1 MGKENYQTI
10 DCPLVKAGNENEM
23 KEGDVVNY
31 HSHINGPVTST
42 GHVIKSINRA
52 PNNFGCD
59 VAWISNK
66 SGCVQMA
73 CLSLAE

>member
-1 MGKENYQTI
+1 MK
-10 DCPLVKAGNENEM
+10 ENEM
-23 KEGDVVNY
+23 KVGDAVNY
-31 HSHINGPVTST
+31 HSRVNGPVTST
-42 GHVIKSINRA
+42 GHVIQRIDPV

-73 CLSLAE
+73 CLSPIMAEVN